1 MQKTRETQLHAELK
15 NDYLEKYLSKSRVH
29 IPEGFPA
36 RKEVT
41 MRFEKI
47 KEGRIMRAVA
57 AEVLKKRYKEWSI
70 PKLAEEAKEE
80 SKRKR
85 VSRPLGEFY
94 I

>member
-1 MQKTRETQLHAELK
+1 MKHSFI
-15 NDYLEKYLSKSRVH
+15 DKYLLKSTVH

-41 MRFEKI
+41 MRFDKI

-57 AEVLKKRYKEWSI
+57 AEVLKKRYTEWSI

-80 SKRKR
+80 SKRKK
-85 VSRPLGEFY
+85 VNRPLVEFY